1 MRFVTDATV
10 PDVEEAI
17 HAPST
22 ELTAPPRAAGADDEV
37 VQLRILPRADAGF
50 VTHLIAVQQSS
61 PQTRTLRRA
70 TSADALAAYNTAAHR
85 SEQPGAVVRVTRRN
99 V

>member
-1 MRFVTDATV
+1 MRFVSDAAV
-10 PDVEEAI
+10 PEIEQAI
-17 HAPST
+17 HTPST
-22 ELTAPPRAAGADDEV
+22 ELVAPPRAAGADDGV

-50 VTHLIAVQQSS
+50 VTHLIAVQQAS

-70 TSADALAAYNTAAHR
+70 TSADALAAYHTAAHR
-85 SEQPGAVVRVTRRN
+85 SDHPGTGARVTRRN

>member
-1 MRFVTDATV
+1 MRAESESTV
-10 PDVEEAI
+10 PETEEASGRS
-17 HAPST
+17 ST
-22 ELTAPPRAAGADDEV
+22 QLTTVAGAARADDGV

-50 VTHLIAVQQSS
+50 VTHLIAVQQAS

-70 TSADALAAYNTAAHR
+70 TSADALAAYHTTAVR
-85 SEQPGAVVRVTRRN
+85 SERPAELTRVTRRN